1 MSSTDTDQRI
11 RTIKADL
18 RAMMNGVASAA
29 MREAGLTQ
37 DYRVNF
43 GVELPRLKEMAEE
56 LRHELAEEQAEQQAE
71 NPTEQPAAGTLHSSL
86 CSLLSPLSQALWHE
100 RVRECRI
107 LALLLYPAERMEA
120 DLAQEWAADIRQVE
134 LAQLA
139 ALLLFSHIPDAG
151 HCAFQWIASSEDIRQ
166 ILGYYTLVHLLRQ
179 HPLAP
184 RSQQELADQAATAL
198 TSGNPQLVRAARCAL
213 QAVETTATEKD
224 L

>member
-56 LRHELAEEQAEQQAE
+56 LRHELAEEQAE
-71 NPTEQPAAGTLHSSL
+71 NPTEQPAAGHSSL
-86 CSLLSPLSQALWHE
+86 SSLLSSLSQTLWHE

-198 TSGNPQLVRAARCAL
+198 TSDNPQLVRAARCAL
-213 QAVETTATEKD
+213 QAVETDAAEKE

>member
-11 RTIKADL
+11 RAIKADL

-29 MREAGLTQ
+29 MREAGFAQ

-56 LRHELAEEQAEQQAE
+56 LRHEMAEEQAEKQ
-71 NPTEQPAAGTLHSSL
+71 TEQPAAGSLHSSL
-86 CSLLSPLSQALWHE
+86 SSLLSPLSQALWHE

-107 LALLLYPAERMEA
+107 LALLLYPAERMET

-151 HCAFQWIASSEDIRQ
+151 ECAFQWIASSEDIRQ

-184 RSQQELADQAATAL
+184 RSQQELADQANTAL

-213 QAVETTATEKD
+213 QAAETDATEKE

>member
-1 MSSTDTDQRI
+1 MSSTDTDQQI
-11 RTIKADL
+11 RAIKADL
-18 RAMMNGVASAA
+18 RAMMNGVASTA
-29 MREAGLTQ
+29 MRQAGLTK

-56 LRHELAEEQAEQQAE
+56 LRREMAEEQAE

-86 CSLLSPLSQALWHE
+86 SSLLSSLSQALWHE

-120 DLAQEWAADIRQVE
+120 DLAQEWAADIQQVE

-166 ILGYYTLVHLLRQ
+166 ILGYYTLIHLLRK

-198 TSGNPQLVRAARCAL
+198 TSDNQQLIRAARCAL
-213 QAVETTATEKD
+213 QTAETDATEKD

>member
-43 GVELPRLKEMAEE
+43 GVELPRLKEMAED
-56 LRHELAEEQAEQQAE
+56 LRHELAEEQAE

-86 CSLLSPLSQALWHE
+86 FTLHSSLSQALWHE

>member
-11 RTIKADL
+11 RAIKADL

-56 LRHELAEEQAEQQAE
+56 LRREMAEEQAED
-71 NPTEQPAAGTLHSSL
+71 PTEQPAAGTLHSSL
-86 CSLLSPLSQALWHE
+86 FSLHSSLSQALWHE

-139 ALLLFSHIPDAG
+139 ALLLFSHIPEAG

-166 ILGYYTLVHLLRQ
+166 ILGYYTLIHLLRQ

-184 RSQQELADQAATAL
+184 RSQQELADQANTAL
-198 TSGNPQLVRAARCAL
+198 TSGNLQLVRAARCAL
-213 QAVETTATEKD
+213 QAAETTATEKE

>member
-1 MSSTDTDQRI
+1 MSSTATDQRV
-11 RTIKADL
+11 RAIKADL

-29 MREAGLTQ
+29 MRQAGLTK

-43 GVELPRLKEMAEE
+43 GVELPRLQALAED
-56 LRHELAEEQAEQQAE
+56 LRRELAEKQVEEQTKEQAED
-71 NPTEQPAAGTLHSSL
+71 PTEDLPSL
-86 CSLLSPLSQALWHE
+86 AQALWHE

-107 LALLLYPAERMEA
+107 LALLLYPAERMGA
-120 DLAQEWAADIRQVE
+120 DLAQEWAADIQQVE

-166 ILGYYTLVHLLRQ
+166 ILGYYTLIHLLRKY
-179 HPLAP
+179 PLAP
-184 RSQQELADQAATAL
+184 RSLQELADQAATAL
-198 TSGNPQLVRAARCAL
+198 TSDNPQLIRAARCAL
-213 QAVETTATEKD
+213 QTAETGATEKD